1 MKKKIALALSFLL
14 IFALVFTA
22 CGSNKASMDS
32 AVMDKAESY
41 YAPQASAPVEKPKA
55 EYDYS
60 MNESGMFIE
69 DSKEI
74 YQSVDSAIYTDPNAK
89 IIRTARLTIQ
99 TTEFDQS
106 IVALAELTEQQGG
119 YYETAQVD
127 GGSYYNQHANR
138 SAYFVV
144 RIPKAN
150 FVAFRNAVS
159 SVGHLLSISEDTQ
172 NIGEE
177 YYDTEARLATLETK
191 RERLL
196 ALLDKAELMEDII
209 SLESALADVQYQIDM
224 YSTTLRKYD
233 SLVDY
238 STFTIH
244 INEVTK
250 IKEEPSAQEG
260 FGTKLLASLKSGFSN
275 FADAL
280 ESFAYWFARNVI
292 TLVILAVI
300 IVVVVKVVL
309 WRKRVR
315 RSKRNDVE

>member
-14 IFALVFTA
+14 VFTLVFTA
-22 CGSNKASMDS
+22 CGSNKAAMDS
-32 AVMDKAESY
+32 MAES
-41 YAPQASAPVEKPKA
+41 YAPQASAPAEKPKV

-60 MNESGMFIE
+60 MNGKGMVTE
-69 DSKEI
+69 DSMDI

-99 TTEFDQS
+99 TTEFDKS
-106 IVALAELTEQQGG
+106 VATLAELTEKQGG

-127 GGSYYNQHANR
+127 GGSYYNKYANR

-150 FVAFRNAVS
+150 FVAFRDSVS

-172 NIGEE
+172 NVGEE

-196 ALLDKAELMEDII
+196 ALLDKADRMEDII
-209 SLESALADVQYQIDM
+209 SLESALADVQYQIDK

-233 SLVDY
+233 SLIDY

-244 INEVTK
+244 INEVIE
-250 IKEEPSAQEG
+250 IKEEPGVQES
-260 FGTKLLASLKSGFSN
+260 FGTKLLASLKAGFSN
-275 FADAL
+275 FADAM

-292 TLVILAVI
+292 TLVIFAVI
-300 IVVVVKVVL
+300 IVVIVKVIL
-309 WRKRVR
+309 WRKKKR
-315 RSKRNDVE
+315 RSKRNEVE

>member
-14 IFALVFTA
+14 VFTLVFTA
-22 CGSNKASMDS
+22 CGNKDAAMDS
-32 AVMDKAESY
+32 LNSSTMEM
-41 YAPQASAPVEKPKA
+41 YAPQASAPAEKP
-55 EYDYS
+55 EVDYDYALK
-60 MNESGMFIE
+60 EEGMFAE
-69 DSKEI
+69 DSMDI
-74 YQSVDSAIYTDPNAK
+74 YESVDSAIYTDPNAK
-89 IIRTARLTIQ
+89 IIRTAQLTIQ
-99 TTEFDQS
+99 TTEFDKS
-106 IVALAELTEQQGG
+106 IAALADLTEKQGG

-127 GGSYYNQHANR
+127 GGSYYNQYANR

-150 FVAFRNAVS
+150 FVAFRDSVS
-159 SVGHLLSISEDTQ
+159 SVGHLLSISEDTK
-172 NIGEE
+172 NVGEE

-233 SLVDY
+233 SLIDY

-244 INEVTK
+244 MNEVIE
-250 IKEEPSAQEG
+250 IKEDPGPQES
-260 FGTKLLASLKSGFSN
+260 FGTKLMASLKDGFSD
-275 FADAL
+275 FADAM
-280 ESFAYWFARNVI
+280 ESFAFWFARNVI
-292 TLVILAVI
+292 TLVILVII

-309 WRKRVR
+309 WRIKKR
-315 RSKRNDVE
+315 RNKKNEVE